1 MRHFF
6 EELKKRVQVWHERRA
21 QRIEA
26 ARQAELDAE
35 ARRRVQVM
43 EFNGELFVSVD
54 GVPLLDVS
62 DINGMLPGAV
72 ANARRNFKDWR
83 EETLFSN
90 S

>member
-62 DINGMLPGAV
+62 DSHGMLPGAV

-83 EETLFSN
+83 EEKLFSN